1 MKCARLFTTNIY
13 SRESVTIARLL
24 RRLALPFSHS
34 PRVLRR
40 AHDITLQLSAPPAAP
55 PLSPARQELFRRESA
70 VVSQGGRN
78 RRGRGDRRREGR
90 PRRRIR
96 AGGRR
101 RRGRRSQGGRCRYG
115 RGRQGVGVSWR
126 ACGGGSAWA
135 RLRYLCGDWTT
146 GRPYSISGE
155 AEWGHTG
162 RRGHTYVH

>member
-1 MKCARLFTTNIY
+1 MGILWLVLKIVHQLKCARLFTTNIY
-13 SRESVTIARLL
+13 VRESVTITRLL

-70 VVSQGGRN
+70 VVSQGGQN
-78 RRGRGDRRREGR
+78 RRGHGDRRREGR
-90 PRRRIR
+90 PRRRVR

-115 RGRQGVGVSWR
+115 RGRQGVGVSFGGRAAGALLGLDYGFVWR
-126 ACGGGSAWA
+126 LDDGTAM
-135 RLRYLCGDWTT
+135 
-146 GRPYSISGE
+146 
-155 AEWGHTG
+155 
-162 RRGHTYVH
+162 